1 MHPFRFGVQ
10 AAKAESGRA
19 WRALAR
25 RAEELGY
32 STLFVPDHL
41 DDQWGPLVSL
51 TVAAEATERL
61 RVGSLVFDNDY
72 RHPVVLAREL
82 ATLDLLSEGR
92 LEIGLGAGWMTSD
105 YEQAGLPFDEPAVRV
120 ARLGEAV
127 RICKSLLASEAV
139 AFEGRYY
146 RVRGAL
152 GAPRPAQAPHPPII
166 IGGGSRRVLA
176 LAAAEADV
184 VGVNVSLRAGYIGP
198 EAVAEARAER
208 FAQRVAWVRA
218 AAGERFS
225 SLELQCLTFVV
236 EVGPARREAGER
248 LAALFGAPAEDV
260 LASPLVLVGT
270 VEELEETLL
279 ERRER
284 YGFSYWVVHEAEL
297 DAFAPVVAR
306 LAGR

>member
-10 AAKAESGRA
+10 AGKAESGRA

-32 STLFVPDHL
+32 STLFMPDHF

-82 ATLDLLSEGR
+82 ATLDLLSTGR
-92 LEIGLGAGWMTSD
+92 LEIGLGAGWMRSD
-105 YEQAGLPFDEPAVRV
+105 YEQAGLSFDEPAVRV
-120 ARLGEAV
+120 ARLAEAV
-127 RICKSLLASEAV
+127 RIYKSLLGSEAT

-152 GAPRPAQAPHPPII
+152 GLPRPVQQPHPPII
-166 IGGGSRRVLA
+166 IGGGSRRVLSF
-176 LAAAEADV
+176 AAAEADV

-198 EAVAEARAER
+198 EAVEAARAER
-208 FAQRVAWVRA
+208 FAERVAWVRA

-236 EVGPARREAGER
+236 EVGPPRREAGER
-248 LAALFGAPAEDV
+248 LAALFGASAEDV

-270 VEELEETLL
+270 AEEVEETLL

-297 DAFAPVVAR
+297 EAFAPVVAR